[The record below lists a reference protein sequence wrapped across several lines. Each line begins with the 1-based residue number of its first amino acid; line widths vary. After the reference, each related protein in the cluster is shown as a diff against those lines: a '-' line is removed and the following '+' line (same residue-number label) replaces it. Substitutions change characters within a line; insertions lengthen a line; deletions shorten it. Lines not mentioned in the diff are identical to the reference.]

1 MTMPLSFCVYVLF
14 SEKDL
19 MLYIGYTTDLQRRV
33 QQHNAGSNKSTKSR
47 RPLKLIFCEHY
58 IFMEDAKK
66 RELYFKTSMGKK
78 ALKLMLN
85 GTLSKLGY
93 RPLSGMAVIASK

>member
-1 MTMPLSFCVYVLF
+1 
-14 SEKDL
+14 
-19 MLYIGYTTDLQRRV
+19 
-33 QQHNAGSNKSTKSR
+33 
-47 RPLKLIFCEHY
+47 
-58 IFMEDAKK
+58 MEDAKK
-66 RELYFKTSMGKK
+66 REMYFKTSMGKK